1 MNMNTEIFTTF
12 KMQETMYD
20 IIKSNPPYP
29 VVKLKN
35 KIDLLKQLH
44 T

>member
-1 MNMNTEIFTTF
+1 MNMNTEIFTPF
-12 KMQETMYD
+12 KIEEAMYD
-20 IIKSNPPYP
+20 IIRANPPYP
-29 VVKLKN
+29 VIQLQN